1 MTQATTQARIRQ
13 ITARELK
20 SMLDDGLSLEL
31 FDVRTTAERAIVK
44 IEPARHLYEAGVE
57 YLQGLGRDTLLVFHC
72 HQGIRSQ
79 MAAEPFLALGFTNT
93 CNLVGSTDAWS
104 VAVDPSVCCY

>member
-20 SMLDDGLSLEL
+20 SMLDDGL
-31 FDVRTTAERAIVK
+31 F
-44 IEPARHLYEAGVE
+44 
-57 YLQGLGRDTLLVFHC
+57 
-72 HQGIRSQ
+72 
-79 MAAEPFLALGFTNT
+79 PFLAQGFTNT